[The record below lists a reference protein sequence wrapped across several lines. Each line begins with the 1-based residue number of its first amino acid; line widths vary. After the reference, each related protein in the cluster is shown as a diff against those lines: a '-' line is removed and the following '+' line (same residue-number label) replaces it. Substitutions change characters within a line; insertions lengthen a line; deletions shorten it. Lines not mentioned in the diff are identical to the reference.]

1 MSAAELKSVVGRR
14 GTVVMQ
20 TGDPPHRPEWTVFS
34 DPLCVLETTR
44 LSEVTAVL
52 ERIEQEVASGRH
64 AAGFIAYEAAPAF
77 DRALQTREAVTDL
90 PLVWFG
96 IYEKPLVLDRLAD
109 EEVDSSQVF
118 QWRVSQE
125 FEDYE
130 RTIARLR
137 RHIAQGN
144 TYQVNYTIRLQTAFH
159 DDPWSLFVKLCR
171 AQRARY
177 NAYLHTGRH
186 TLCSV
191 SPELFF
197 EKKGEV
203 VICRPMKG
211 TAARGVTTEEDRL
224 RAAALAQSAKD
235 RAENV
240 MIVDMV
246 RNDLGKIAAVGSV
259 SVPDLF
265 TVERYDTVFQ
275 MTSTVSAVV
284 NGSVRDVIAALFPCA
299 SVTGAPKV
307 RSMRIIA
314 EEETAPRGVYTGCI
328 GYVSPDKARFSV
340 AIRTVQIDRQTGEAV
355 YGTGGGI
362 VWDSEAGAE
371 YAECRAKAQV
381 LFDARPPFRLFETI
395 RWNHGS
401 GYFLLEEHVERLADS
416 AAHFDIPFRE
426 VEFRRRLAECE
437 RQLGKEDCIVRSF
450 LSEDGRVDMETE
462 TLHSPLSSETWRVA
476 LARRPVDERDH
487 FLYHKTTNRTV
498 YDAARA
504 DVPACD
510 DVILW
515 NSRGEITEA
524 TRANVVLRK
533 GGRLLTPPIQSGLL
547 RGVFRRHLLGSGQV
561 EEAVLYREDIAQAD
575 AVFLTNS
582 VRGWIAVD
590 IVPDE
595 SVSS

>member
-1 MSAAELKSVVGRR
+1 MNAAELKPVVGRS
-14 GTVVMQ
+14 GTVVLQ
-20 TGDPPHRPEWTVFS
+20 TGDPPHRSEWTVFS
-34 DPLCVLETTR
+34 NPLCVLKTTR

-52 ERIEQEVASGRH
+52 ERMEQEVSSGH
-64 AAGFIAYEAAPAF
+64 YAAGFIAYEAAPAF
-77 DRALQTREAVTDL
+77 DRALQVREPVADL

-96 IYEKPLVLDRLAD
+96 IYDKPLVLDRLAD
-109 EEVDSSQVF
+109 EEVDSSQIL

-125 FEDYE
+125 FEEYE

-137 RHIAQGN
+137 NHIAHGN
-144 TYQVNYTIRLQTAFH
+144 TYQVNYTIRLQTVFH
-159 DDPWSLFVKLCR
+159 GDPWPLFVRLCR
-171 AQRARY
+171 AQHSRY
-177 NAYLHTGRH
+177 SAYLHTGRH

-197 EKKGEV
+197 EKTGDTV
-203 VICRPMKG
+203 VSRPMKG
-211 TAARGVTTEEDRL
+211 TAARGMTTEDDRL

-259 SVPDLF
+259 NVPDLF

-275 MTSTVSAVV
+275 MTSTVRAVV
-284 NGSVRDVIAALFPCA
+284 NRPVRDVIAALFPCA

-314 EEETAPRGVYTGCI
+314 EEETTPRGAYTGCI
-328 GYVSPDKARFSV
+328 GYVSPDKVRFSV
-340 AIRTVQIDRQTGEAV
+340 AIRTVQIDGQTGEAV

-362 VWDSEAGAE
+362 VWDSEAAAE

-381 LFDARPPFRLFETI
+381 LFDTRPPFRLFETI
-395 RWNHGS
+395 RWSHGS
-401 GYFLLEEHVERLADS
+401 GHFLLEEHVARLADS
-416 AAHFDIPFRE
+416 AAYFDIPFQE
-426 VEFRRRLAECE
+426 VEFRRRLTECE
-437 RQLGKEDCIVRSF
+437 RQMSEEDRLVRAY
-450 LSEDGRVDMETE
+450 LSEDGRIDIETE
-462 TLHSPLSSETWRVA
+462 TLRSPFSSETWRVA
-476 LARRPVDERDH
+476 LARRPVDERDR
-487 FLYHKTTNRTV
+487 FLYHKTTTRDV

-504 DVPACD
+504 DGPACD

-533 GGRLLTPPIQSGLL
+533 GVRLLTPPIRSGLL
-547 RGVFRRHLLGSGQV
+547 AGVFRGHLLGSGQV

-582 VRGWIAVD
+582 VRGWIAAE

-595 SVSS
+595 GGTS